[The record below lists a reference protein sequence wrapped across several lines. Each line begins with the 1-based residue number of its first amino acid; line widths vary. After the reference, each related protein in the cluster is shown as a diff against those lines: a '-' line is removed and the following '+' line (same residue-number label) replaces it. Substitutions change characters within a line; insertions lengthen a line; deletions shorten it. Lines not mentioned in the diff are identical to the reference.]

1 MAICT
6 GCSLLCE
13 DIVAS
18 FENGS
23 LKHAKNLCRKG
34 HGHFLAAFTERMRP
48 MIDGEQVA
56 IDKAIERA
64 AEILKSAKSPLL
76 YGWSNCTEE
85 AQSAGMALAMK
96 LGATGEVTIAGTSSF
111 CEGILMERV
120 LSGKIAS
127 CTLDDVRN
135 YADTSIFWGSDPS
148 SSHPRHLSRFSYY
161 PRGEKR
167 QRSYE
172 EERTCIVV
180 DVRKSPTAQL
190 CSNYY
195 FRLPPGGDAQFMEA
209 ILAVLDGKIP
219 KVADKKKMIELAT
232 VLKKTEWGA
241 IFPGPGLI
249 YSLQDKMDL
258 FEQLLGRLNE
268 ITSFKVVPM
277 VGDCNA
283 RGFDELLFEKTG
295 HASSVSFKGGS
306 AAYGPEHSVLAA
318 SKKCDAVL
326 AIGSDP
332 LSDLPSAAARALAHQ
347 PIIAIDPRRSLTTD
361 AAKVIIPSALTGL
374 EAGGTAV
381 RMDGVKIKFEPVIN
395 SELLT
400 DEQILARIMEAV

>member
-13 DIVAS
+13 DIVTT

-23 LKHAKNLCRKG
+23 LLHAKNLCRKG
-34 HGHFLAAFTERMRP
+34 HGHFRAAFTERTLP
-48 MIDGEQVA
+48 MIDGELVTLDQA
-56 IDKAIERA
+56 IAKA

-76 YGWSNCTEE
+76 YGWSNSTLEGQ
-85 AQSAGMALAMK
+85 AAGIKLAEK
-96 LGATGEVTIAGTSSF
+96 LGATIDDTSSF
-111 CEGILMERV
+111 CQGILMERI
-120 LSGKIAS
+120 LSGKIPS

-135 YADTSIFWGSDPS
+135 YADTAIFWGSDPS

-167 QRSYE
+167 QKSYE

-180 DVRKSPTAQL
+180 DVRKSPTARL

-195 FRLPPGGDAQFMEA
+195 FRVAPGGDAQFLEA

-219 KVADKKKMIELAT
+219 KGGDKKKMIELSA

-241 IFPGPGLI
+241 IFPGLGMI
-249 YSLQDKMDL
+249 YSLQDKMEL
-258 FEQLLGRLNE
+258 FEQLLAKLNE
-268 ITSFKVVPM
+268 VTTFKVIPM
-277 VGDCNA
+277 VGHYNM
-283 RGFDELLFEKTG
+283 RGFNELMREKTG
-295 HASSVSFKGGS
+295 FINRVSFKGGS
-306 AAYGPEHSVLAA
+306 AAHGPEHSVISAA
-318 SKKCDAVL
+318 KSCDVAL

-332 LSDLPSAAARALAHQ
+332 LSALPFGTARALARL
-347 PIIAIDPRRSLTTD
+347 PLIAIDPRRSLTTD
-361 AAKVIIPSALTGL
+361 AAKVVIPSALSGL

-381 RMDGVKIKFEPVIN
+381 RMDGARIKFEPIMK
-395 SELLT
+395 SDLLS
-400 DEQILARIMEAV
+400 DEQILTRIMEAI